1 MPNNNKSI
9 TKHKFLLIS
18 PVYTQTR
25 AHTFY
30 KFCLCWCWI
39 FGAYHKNPLIG
50 RKNTDRSGK
59 NVAPNLSQW
68 TNSVLPALWHDSCTP
83 FVAIIHTQHTWMIV
97 NNSSNNENYRKY
109 QRNEFVAFRNTA
121 QIQRI
126 EIGEEKFCEMA
137 IRRQCVI
144 LN

>member
-1 MPNNNKSI
+1 MLHPTYPNERI
-9 TKHKFLLIS
+9 
-18 PVYTQTR
+18 Q
-25 AHTFY
+25 
-30 KFCLCWCWI
+30 FCLLCGMI
-39 FGAYHKNPLIG
+39 HARLLLQSYT
-50 RKNTDRSGK
+50 TDYT
-59 NVAPNLSQW
+59 V
-68 TNSVLPALWHDSCTP
+68 
-83 FVAIIHTQHTWMIV
+83 HTWMIA
-97 NNSSNNENYRKY
+97 NNSNNNENYRKY